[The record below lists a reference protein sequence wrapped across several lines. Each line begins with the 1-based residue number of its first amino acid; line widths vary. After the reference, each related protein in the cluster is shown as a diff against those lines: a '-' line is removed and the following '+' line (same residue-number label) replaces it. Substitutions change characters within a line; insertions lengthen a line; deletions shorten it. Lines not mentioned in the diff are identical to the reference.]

1 MEKNAKNEQ
10 RITDVNIIGENPNC
24 EERHRYNE
32 FFTELNVS
40 IRTMQTAIVLLP
52 VNERLKK
59 MKTDLTEIESKY
71 PDVFEKIRTTYIN
84 EVSVL
89 LAYGMIEAKMGMELF
104 EYYHDVRDEENAM
117 ELLDE
122 VIAIV
127 QILNIDKATIL
138 CAADMY
144 LTTTNYVVVKE
155 SKMIQN
161 IDTITDMCD
170 FLEIE

>member
-1 MEKNAKNEQ
+1 
-10 RITDVNIIGENPNC
+10 
-24 EERHRYNE
+24 
-32 FFTELNVS
+32 
-40 IRTMQTAIVLLP
+40 
-52 VNERLKK
+52 
-59 MKTDLTEIESKY
+59 
-71 PDVFEKIRTTYIN
+71 
-84 EVSVL
+84 
-89 LAYGMIEAKMGMELF
+89 MGMELF

-138 CAADMY
+138 GAAKMY
-144 LTTTNYVVVKE
+144 LTTTNYIVVKE

-161 IDTITDMCD
+161 IDTITNMCD